1 MTRRRRH
8 PVGWPGV
15 ECEQSKISG
24 KGTYIQKPD
33 TDWLGAASAWAAETI
48 VDRRVRAN
56 ALRALPVILRYREDG
71 EAIDGKPFA
80 SVSRAAL
87 AKELGITAPAAG
99 RALAALTDDEFGA
112 APLTVLHES
121 GGGFGTCY
129 GFSAPEVSMKGRNV
143 SYGRNVPRDRNVSP
157 RNNVPNP
164 DGSGDRDR
172 NVSQGDRNVS
182 PRNNVPSIPSI
193 NINPVG
199 GGGRPTPN
207 AQRRRM
213 TDSKPEAPD
222 EDSQVASAPEDEGV
236 PEVPSPEEY
245 KHLTDKFERGVEMTD
260 MEKKRWRLGWK
271 QSINSSSA
279 EDVTEDDAMASWEAL
294 DKLLGNDGDVA

>member
-80 SVSRAAL
+80 SVSRAAM

-157 RNNVPNP
+157 RNNVP
-164 DGSGDRDR
+164 
-172 NVSQGDRNVS
+172 
-182 PRNNVPSIPSI
+182 SIPSI

-199 GGGRPTPN
+199 GGGRLTPN
-207 AQRRRM
+207 ANRRRM

-260 MEKKRWRLGWK
+260 MEKERWRLGWK

-279 EDVTEDDAMASWEAL
+279 EDVTEDDAKASWEAL

>member
-193 NINPVG
+193 NIIPVG

-207 AQRRRM
+207 AHRRR
-213 TDSKPEAPD
+213 TEDPQPESSND
-222 EDSQVASAPEDEGV
+222 DSQAAGAPV
-236 PEVPSPEEY
+236 PRRIPSRAEYEKLRNKFTEHYDGMTEEEKALY
-245 KHLTDKFERGVEMTD
+245 QWGFKFYEQKRSDKPSHAADCLEPTGF
-260 MEKKRWRLGWK
+260 
-271 QSINSSSA
+271 
-279 EDVTEDDAMASWEAL
+279 
-294 DKLLGNDGDVA
+294 